1 MKLLSEIIMAIG
13 IFISMLA
20 MCALD
25 SPGAYMYYA
34 GAVCI
39 LGLVATVTGYW
50 IRLLVKQRRRK
61 WSLCDF
67 HQADRLDG
75 DVVWIEEGDD
85 KNIHKNSTAVTLAST
100 GAIKRK

>member
-1 MKLLSEIIMAIG
+1 MSEIIMAIG

-25 SPGAYMYYA
+25 SPGTYMYYA

-39 LGLVATVTGYW
+39 LGWLVAAAGYW
-50 IRLLVKQRRRK
+50 MRLLVKQSRRK

-67 HQADRLDG
+67 RQTDRLDG
-75 DVVWIEEGDD
+75 DVVWIEEGEESSEQGIGRLQ
-85 KNIHKNSTAVTLAST
+85 NM
-100 GAIKRK
+100 